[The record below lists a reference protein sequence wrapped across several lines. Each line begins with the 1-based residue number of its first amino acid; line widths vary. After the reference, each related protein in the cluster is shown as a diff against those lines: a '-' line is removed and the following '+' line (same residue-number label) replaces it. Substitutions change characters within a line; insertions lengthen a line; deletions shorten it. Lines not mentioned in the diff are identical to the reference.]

1 MTDGEILGT
10 LRRLARERL
19 DLERELSEELRLVED
34 LGLDSLSQQ
43 VLAMEVENHFRI
55 CLDEEDEEEIQTV
68 GDLVGT
74 IRGKL
79 AATP

>member
-1 MTDGEILGT
+1 MRDCDVLET

-19 DLERELSEELRLVED
+19 RLDRELDVKARLVED

-43 VLAMEVENHFRI
+43 VLAVEVENHFRI
-55 CLDEEDEEEIQTV
+55 CLDEKDEEEIRTV

-74 IRGKL
+74 IRSKL
-79 AATP
+79 EAAR